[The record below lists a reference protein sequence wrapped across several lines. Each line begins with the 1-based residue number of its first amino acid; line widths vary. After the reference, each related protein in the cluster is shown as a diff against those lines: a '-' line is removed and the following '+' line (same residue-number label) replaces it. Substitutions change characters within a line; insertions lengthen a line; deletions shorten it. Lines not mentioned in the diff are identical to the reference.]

1 MRETIRALKDILRP
15 LFENQ
20 TGTWLNQEPDLKPS
34 CQILNTFRIISEKWK
49 PITFEEIAYLFDK
62 SELTLDFAQ
71 RVLYLPA
78 LQKKS
83 NFVPILSLFCKLNGA
98 QSIAQFRVML
108 VTLDKNHETLNGIGF
123 RMETPESRNQN
134 SDTAAK
140 DGIHDFFHAQLIQNF
155 SRTASDGK
163 PEIYCPDWLPES
175 QPSFPL
181 PADCPVTLLLC
192 LIVTL
197 YGRNYYNHFL
207 KTHGTAKTKQYED
220 KLDIWIN
227 PDQLQEKQ
235 REETKKQLKQWQKR
249 KLSKLSKGFRK

>member
-1 MRETIRALKDILRP
+1 MRETISALKDILRP

-20 TGTWLNQEPDLKPS
+20 ADAWLNQDPDLKPS
-34 CQILNTFRIISEKWK
+34 CQVLKTFRIISEKWK
-49 PITFEEIAYLFDK
+49 PITFEEIAYLFDE
-62 SELTLDFAQ
+62 SELILDFAQ

-83 NFVPILSLFCKLNGA
+83 NFVPILSLSCKLNEA

-108 VTLDKNHETLNGIGF
+108 VALDRNHKTLNSIGF

-134 SDTAAK
+134 SNTATK
-140 DGIHDFFHAQLIQNF
+140 EGIHDFFHAQLIQKF
-155 SRTASDGK
+155 DKKKPDGK

-197 YGRNYYNHFL
+197 YGRNYYNRFL
-207 KTHGTAKTKQYED
+207 KTHGTSKTKQYED
-220 KLDIWIN
+220 KLDVWIN

-235 REETKKQLKQWQKR
+235 SEKTKKQLKQWQKR
-249 KLSKLSKGFRK
+249 KLSKGSRK